1 MGGEGG
7 FGLQS
12 VNCGSEVADVG
23 PHWLLSPSQ
32 DLVKP
37 SLRFEAADVGP
48 HWPAAAAIL
57 RPGQVGPETIN
68 YINRDA
74 DCPDYD

>member
-1 MGGEGG
+1 M
-7 FGLQS
+7 
-12 VNCGSEVADVG
+12 EVRLWTLVLTG
-23 PHWLLSPSQ
+23 RCWSSQ
-32 DLVKP
+32 DLVEP

>member
-1 MGGEGG
+1 ME
-7 FGLQS
+7 
-12 VNCGSEVADVG
+12 
-23 PHWLLSPSQ
+23 
-32 DLVKP
+32 P
-37 SLRFEAADVGP
+37 SLRFEAADVDP